1 MSIIVAWTIATILAG
16 CLICRPFAYNWDKA
30 IPGGSCGDQVT
41 SFTITGVINLVT
53 DVMVLLL
60 PMRPLYRLQMATY
73 KRVTL
78 VAVFGLGIFTCIVS
92 AFRISVLSSMDFT
105 DITYTIPKANIF
117 SGLEPCLAVV
127 LACVPLMHPL
137 LGRSAAT
144 PHASGKKKSSN
155 AESKSS
161 GPKAVSDDGFERLDD
176 DTSHLWLKPMGLQH
190 RADESDLQETITG
203 DASEGDQESLH
214 RHRGNIGIAT

>member
-1 MSIIVAWTIATILAG
+1 
-16 CLICRPFAYNWDKA
+16 
-30 IPGGSCGDQVT
+30 
-41 SFTITGVINLVT
+41 
-53 DVMVLLL
+53 
-60 PMRPLYRLQMATY
+60 
-73 KRVTL
+73 
-78 VAVFGLGIFTCIVS
+78 
-92 AFRISVLSSMDFT
+92 MDFT
-105 DITYTIPKANIF
+105 DITFTIPKANIF

-144 PHASGKKKSSN
+144 PHASGKKKSSS

-176 DTSHLWLKPMGLQH
+176 DTSYLWLKPMGLQH
-190 RADESDLQETITG
+190 RDDESDLQETVTG